1 MSPGRRITLVVA
13 LLGAAALIV
22 SVDVLFS
29 PLGRLLALTER
40 LLAASPITGAALFIV
55 FAALSGMIAFFSS
68 TVIVPV
74 AVHAWGPLR
83 CAALLWLGWT
93 LGAACTYTIGRHL
106 GRPVVARLVP
116 QAVLAR
122 YEQKAS
128 RELPFGLVMLFQ
140 LAMPSEVTGYLF
152 GLVRYS
158 FLRYM
163 AVVALIELPYAAGT
177 VMLGESFVRRQ
188 VLPFVIVGALGVLLS
203 AWAYSRLHRKL
214 AARSGAVATPASEPT
229 IVGREVVAGTT
240 AASSDGA
247 RLHAPHAVRAV

>member
-1 MSPGRRITLVVA
+1 MSPRRRIAIVVA
-13 LLGAAALIV
+13 LLGVAALIV

-29 PLGRLLALTER
+29 PLGRLLAVTER
-40 LLAASPITGAALFIV
+40 LLAASPVAGATLFVV
-55 FAALSGMIAFFSS
+55 FAALSGMLAFFSS

-74 AVHAWGPLR
+74 AVHAWGPVR
-83 CAALLWLGWT
+83 CAGLLWLGWT
-93 LGAACTYTIGRHL
+93 LGAACTYTIGRYL

-122 YEQKAS
+122 YERKAS
-128 RELPFGLVMLFQ
+128 REMPFGLVVLFQ

-163 AVVALIELPYAAGT
+163 AVVALSELPYAAGT
-177 VMLGESFVRRQ
+177 VLLGESFVERQ

-203 AWAYSRLHRKL
+203 VWAYARLHHKL
-214 AARSGAVATPASEPT
+214 AARSGPAAAQAPAPMT
-229 IVGREVVAGTT
+229 GVRDVVAG
-240 AASSDGA
+240 AAVVSSDGA
-247 RLHAPHAVRAV
+247 RLDAPRTVRVV